1 MLPIYLPDILTYCNI
16 LNKIRLSLFYK
27 NGFFILYYGSKYP
40 ELTPVMIPAVFRA
53 DNATATFR
61 HYF

>member
-1 MLPIYLPDILTYCNI
+1 MLPIYLHSNLTYCNTI
-16 LNKIRLSLFYK
+16 NKIRLSLFYR
-27 NGFFILYYGSKYP
+27 NGFFILYYGPEYP
-40 ELTPVMIPAVFRA
+40 KLTPVMIPAVFRA